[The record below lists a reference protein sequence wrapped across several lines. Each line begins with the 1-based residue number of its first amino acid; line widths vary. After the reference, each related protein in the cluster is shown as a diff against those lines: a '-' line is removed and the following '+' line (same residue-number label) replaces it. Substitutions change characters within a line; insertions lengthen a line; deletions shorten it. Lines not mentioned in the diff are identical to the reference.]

1 VTIRKTPLP
10 RQTLVTDAFPH
21 VDYSDAYRIP
31 IPAATDVDTAVR
43 ALATTP
49 PRWLMALLGLR
60 NLLVAPFGIKTS
72 VRGRPDPRTRPLQ
85 SGNLVGIFRVYQ
97 RSAEEILMG
106 DDDRHL
112 DYRVSVLVRQQADQR
127 WATVSTVVRYNGWL
141 GRAYFLP
148 VRPFHRLIVPAL
160 LRQMQRALV
169 AQSGE
174 SV

>member
-1 VTIRKTPLP
+1 MRL
-10 RQTLVTDAFPH
+10 R
-21 VDYSDAYRIP
+21 
-31 IPAATDVDTAVR
+31 DT
-43 ALATTP
+43 
-49 PRWLMALLGLR
+49 
-60 NLLVAPFGIKTS
+60 LVAPFGLKTA
-72 VRGRPDPRTRPLQ
+72 PRHLTSPQTRLFQP
-85 SGNLVGIFRVYQ
+85 GNRVGIFRVYQ